1 MIGQDTE
8 LTVAQHSRLDG
19 LARANPEDIDGDP
32 VGADP
37 DAKVI
42 GWWHGPI
49 IRRGD
54 GRVSRLVPSGRFTG
68 FGSQQAKKAGL

>member
-8 LTVAQHSRLDG
+8 LTPAQHARLEY
-19 LARANPEDIDGDP
+19 LADKDPE
-32 VGADP
+32 
-37 DAKVI
+37 AKVI

-54 GRVSRLVPSGRFTG
+54 GKVSRLVPSGRFTG